1 MKTGSHVRRHG
12 SWFSSLVVFVVAAVD
27 VADVSVELRKLED
40 VLLNVGNLN
49 DDSLLSVIQI

>member
-1 MKTGSHVRRHG
+1 
-12 SWFSSLVVFVVAAVD
+12 LVVFVVAAVD